1 VVVHDFYI
9 PNTIISPPEADT
21 PLVVDSD
28 AVLVLSRA
36 FEEFKSV
43 ARGYPETVDIRSG
56 MQLKQF
62 PSCHSF
68 DVSESR
74 HDSTV
79 KQIFCVSAGE

>member
-1 VVVHDFYI
+1 MVIHDFNI
-9 PNTIISPPEADT
+9 LDTIVCPPEADA

-36 FEEFKSV
+36 FEELKSV

-56 MQLKQF
+56 MKLKQF

-79 KQIFCVSAGE
+79 KQVFCVSASE